1 MLVMSVIAISLTLA
15 VLVAY
20 PIIRKIASKSPF
32 PEDESSLR
40 ADLERRWESALE
52 GLRHAELEMSVGNVS
67 ESDYLWLKQVHMAEA
82 ALVLKTLEISDKE
95 KGLLIKRIPSGSG
108 YEEEELS

>member
-1 MLVMSVIAISLTLA
+1 MLVISAIFISLIPA

-20 PIIRKIASKSPF
+20 PIIRKIASKSPL
-32 PEDESSLR
+32 PEDESSLK

-52 GLRHAELEMSVGNVS
+52 GLRHDELEISLGNVS
-67 ESDYLWLKQVHMAEA
+67 ESYYLWLKEVHMTEA

-95 KGLLIKRIPSGSG
+95 KGFLIKQIPSDSG
-108 YEEEELS
+108 YEEE

>member
-1 MLVMSVIAISLTLA
+1 MLVISAIFISLIPA

-20 PIIRKIASKSPF
+20 PIIRKIASKSPL
-32 PEDESSLR
+32 PEDESSLK

-52 GLRHAELEMSVGNVS
+52 GLRHAELEMSLGNVS
-67 ESDYLWLKQVHMAEA
+67 ESDYLWLKEVHMTEA

-95 KGLLIKRIPSGSG
+95 KGLLIKQNPFDSG
-108 YEEEELS
+108 YEEE

>member
-1 MLVMSVIAISLTLA
+1 MLVISVIAISLTLA
-15 VLVAY
+15 ALVAY

-32 PEDESSLR
+32 PEDESSIR

-67 ESDYLWLKQVHMAEA
+67 ESDYLWLKPSTLQQEGGGGTHQGGQGF
-82 ALVLKTLEISDKE
+82 KTT
-95 KGLLIKRIPSGSG
+95 PSSSG
-108 YEEEELS
+108 WIFSPCAPESQ